1 MDKKTLEQALI
12 PRLLIVD
19 DNPQNLQVLG
29 RLLQEINYEI
39 EFATNGKAALEWL
52 EHLMFDLVLLDVNM
66 PDIDG
71 FSVLEKMREIPELAG
86 MPVIMVTGV
95 VDSQSVF
102 RGKKLQVSDYLV
114 KPYRIADLLKRV
126 DRCLNVS
133 LDLTFEE
140 LPTTDEAASLFDE
153 TAAVKDSRDQR

>member
-1 MDKKTLEQALI
+1 MTSVSAGKAW
-12 PRLLIVD
+12 RLLVVD
-19 DNPQNLQVLG
+19 DHEQIRSSLK
-29 RLLQEINYEI
+29 R
-39 EFATNGKAALEWL
+39 ALEFEGYDVVTAGSGGRAL
-52 EHLMFDLVLLDVNM
+52 DLLATAVFDLVLLDVNM
-66 PDIDG
+66 PDLDG
-71 FSVLEKMREIPELAG
+71 FSVLAKMREIPESAG
-86 MPVIMVTGV
+86 IPVIMVTGV

-140 LPTTDEAASLFDE
+140 LPATDE
-153 TAAVKDSRDQR
+153 TALLVNETVVVKDESDQR

>member
-1 MDKKTLEQALI
+1 MTSISAGKSW
-12 PRLLIVD
+12 RLLVVD
-19 DNPQNLQVLG
+19 DHEQIRSSLK
-29 RLLQEINYEI
+29 R
-39 EFATNGKAALEWL
+39 ALEFEGYDVATAGSGGRAL
-52 EHLMFDLVLLDVNM
+52 DLLATAVFDLVLLDVNM
-66 PDIDG
+66 PDMDG
-71 FSVLEKMREIPELAG
+71 FSVLAKMREIPELTS

-140 LPTTDEAASLFDE
+140 LPTTDEAASLVAE
-153 TAAVKDSRDQR
+153 AAVVKDESNQR

>member
-1 MDKKTLEQALI
+1 
-12 PRLLIVD
+12 V
-19 DNPQNLQVLG
+19 
-29 RLLQEINYEI
+29 
-39 EFATNGKAALEWL
+39 
-52 EHLMFDLVLLDVNM
+52 FDLVLLDVNM
-66 PDIDG
+66 PDMDG
-71 FSVLEKMREIPELAG
+71 FSVLAKMREIPELTS

-140 LPTTDEAASLFDE
+140 LPTTDEAASLVAE
-153 TAAVKDSRDQR
+153 AAVVKDESNQR